1 MFELISKIA
10 GIIDRIYQLL
20 FLGTT
25 EISDFFIGTAIQNTW
40 YTLLDVTDETG
51 ILYAVNYHDT
61 ASTTATLE
69 IRITKDGVAKTYT
82 LSSAGI
88 QVANFIALDNTTF
101 SLLLFENYLSSIKIE
116 VRTTDASPGTTSAY
130 SNRRAI

>member
-1 MFELISKIA
+1 MFQLIAKIS
-10 GIIDRIYQLL
+10 GLVDRIYQLL

-25 EISDFFIGTAIQNTW
+25 EISDFYIGTAIQNTW

-69 IRITKDGVAKTYT
+69 IRITKDGTAKTYT
-82 LSSAGI
+82 LSNVGI

-101 SLLLFENYLSSIKIE
+101 SMLLFESYTSSIKIE
-116 VRTTDASPGTTSAY
+116 VRTTDASPGASSAY